1 MADKQSAKK
10 PPSPGKIIVLGA
22 AATTLALFNM
32 YSGGEA
38 PSQGVL
44 ILQYLFLGLG
54 LIGLAGGAIMMMSQ
68 K

>member
-1 MADKQSAKK
+1 MTDKQTAKK
-10 PPSPGKIIVLGA
+10 PPSPGKIIVLGL
-22 AATTLALFNM
+22 AATGLGLFNM
-32 YSGGEA
+32 FSGGEA

-54 LIGLAGGAIMMMSQ
+54 VIGLAGGFFMLMSQ